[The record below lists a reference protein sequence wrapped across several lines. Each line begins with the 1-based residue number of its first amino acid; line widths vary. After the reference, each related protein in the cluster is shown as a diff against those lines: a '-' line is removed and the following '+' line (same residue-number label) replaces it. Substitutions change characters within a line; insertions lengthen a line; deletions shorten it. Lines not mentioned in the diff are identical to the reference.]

1 MWSQKLIVFFFSLVA
16 EMAYDKNYVTVI
28 ICYGGDFVIGDDEWE
43 YEGGMRALSLYI
55 YIKNASYI
63 GFVRDIVTFLSC
75 RVQKL
80 LYCVS

>member
-1 MWSQKLIVFFFSLVA
+1 MAHDKDYVAVIV
-16 EMAYDKNYVTVI
+16 YDSGN
-28 ICYGGDFVIGDDEWE
+28 FVIGEDEWE
-43 YEGGMRALSLYI
+43 YEGGNKGTI
-55 YIKNASYI
+55 FVNIKNASYI